1 MRSSPDLFQVRAE
14 HADDVAH
21 LRLTGRFDAGAVP
34 QLDDAI
40 AQAHPRDIV
49 LDLGELSFMDGAAW
63 LAVMSY
69 EHRVRAWGR
78 SLHLVNVFGEIR
90 RIFESTE
97 TEYLLTRTV
106 N

>member
-1 MRSSPDLFQVRAE
+1 MTRSHE
-14 HADDVAH
+14 
-21 LRLTGRFDAGAVP
+21 
-34 QLDDAI
+34 
-40 AQAHPRDIV
+40 AHPRDIV
-49 LDLGELSFMDGAAW
+49 LDLGDLSFMDGAAW

-97 TEYLLTRTV
+97 TEYLLTRAV